1 MTDEKSKNAKDS
13 GKESIKNDDS
23 QKDMGITVKKSEDF
37 SEWYQQI
44 ILKAELIEYGPVSGC
59 MIIRPYAYAIW
70 ESTQRFFDKE
80 IQKMGIQN
88 AYFPMLIP
96 ENLFHK
102 EKEHVEGFNP
112 EVAWVTHGGD
122 TLLPERLAI
131 RPTSETIMYDSY
143 KKWIRSW
150 RDLPLKLNQWCNIVR
165 WEFKH
170 PVPFLRTRE
179 FLWQEGHTVFATK
192 EEAEKEVYE
201 ILDLYTE
208 VFEQLYAVAVMK
220 GVKSDNEKFAG
231 AVMTTSI
238 ETFFPNGKAIQCGT
252 SHLLGQNF
260 SKAFDITFLDKNGNK
275 EYAWQN
281 SWGISTRGLGIM
293 LGIHGDDKGV
303 VMPPRV
309 APTQVIIIPIIFD
322 DSKDKVL
329 QKCSELKEELL
340 KHNIRTIIDDSDYR
354 PGWKFNKW
362 EVKGV
367 PIRIELGPKDLES
380 KSMKMAVRY
389 YGSKEMLT
397 GDIHNI
403 VIKIH
408 KSLDDIQ
415 NQMLEN
421 SRKML
426 KEATVECNSVDDLMR
441 IVEDKKIAF
450 APFCNTKECE
460 NEIKDKTG
468 AKTLNTPL
476 NLKDEKHE
484 CINCGKPAKLFYFGK
499 SY

>member
-1 MTDEKSKNAKDS
+1 MTENKPDDIKD
-13 GKESIKNDDS
+13 I
-23 QKDMGITVKKSEDF
+23 GITVKKFEDF
-37 SEWYQQI
+37 SEWYTQI

-70 ESTQRFFDKE
+70 ENIQEFFNSE
-80 IQKMGIQN
+80 IKKLGVQN

-150 RDLPLKLNQWCNIVR
+150 RDLPLRINQWCNIVR

-179 FLWQEGHTVFATK
+179 FLWQEGHTVFATR
-192 EEAEKEVYE
+192 EEAEKEVFE
-201 ILDLYTE
+201 ILDLYAKVYE
-208 VFEQLYAVAVMK
+208 ELYAVAVMK
-220 GVKSDNEKFAG
+220 GMKSNNEKFAG
-231 AVMTTSI
+231 AVFTTSV
-238 ETFFPNGKAIQCGT
+238 ETIFPNGKAIQGAT

-260 SKAFDITFLDKNGNK
+260 SKAFDISFLDKNGNK

-281 SWGISTRGLGIM
+281 SWGLTTRSIGVM
-293 LGIHGDDKGV
+293 LGVHGDDKGV

-309 APTQVIIIPIIFD
+309 APIQVVIIPITFE

-329 QKCSELKEELL
+329 AKCSELKEELL
-340 KHNIRTIIDDSDYR
+340 KHDVRVIIDDGDYR

-362 EVKGV
+362 EMKGV
-367 PIRIELGPKDLES
+367 PIRIELGPKDLDA
-380 KSMKMAVRY
+380 KTVKMAFRY
-389 YGSKEMLT
+389 NNTKETLSNET
-397 GDIHNI
+397 HNI
-403 VIKIH
+403 VTKVK
-408 KSLDDIQ
+408 KSLEEIQ
-415 NQMLEN
+415 HHMLEN

-426 KEATVECNSVDDLMR
+426 REATVSCNSIEDLQK

-450 APFCNTKECE
+450 APFCNSKICEEAIKE
-460 NEIKDKTG
+460 KTG
-468 AKTLNTPL
+468 AKSLNTPL
-476 NLKDEKHE
+476 NLKDEEHL
-484 CINCGKPAKLFYFGK
+484 CINCGKPAQLFYFGK

>member
-1 MTDEKSKNAKDS
+1 MTEDKSKDVKD
-13 GKESIKNDDS
+13 I
-23 QKDMGITVKKSEDF
+23 GITVKKSEDF
-37 SEWYQQI
+37 SEWYTQT
-44 ILKAELIEYGPVSGC
+44 ILKSELIEYGPVSGC
-59 MIIRPYAYAIW
+59 MVIRPYAYALW
-70 ESTQRFFDKE
+70 ENTQKFFDPK
-80 IQKMGIQN
+80 IKKMGIEN

-96 ENLFHK
+96 ESLFHK

-122 TLLPERLAI
+122 TELPEKLAI

-143 KKWIRSW
+143 RKWIRSW
-150 RDLPLKLNQWCNIVR
+150 RDLPLKINQWCNIVR

-179 FLWQEGHTVFATK
+179 FLWQEGHTVFATR

-220 GVKSDNEKFAG
+220 GIKSDNEKFAG
-231 AVMTTSI
+231 AVMTTSV
-238 ETFFPNGKAIQCGT
+238 EMFFPNGKAIQGGT

-260 SKAFDITFLDKNGNK
+260 SKAFDISFLDKSGNK

-309 APTQVIIIPIIFD
+309 APLQVVIIPIIFED
-322 DSKDKVL
+322 TKDKVL
-329 QKCSELKEELL
+329 KKCCELKEELL
-340 KHNIRTIIDDSDYR
+340 KHDIRVIIDDSDYR

-362 EVKGV
+362 EMKGV
-367 PIRIELGPKDLES
+367 PIRVELGPKDLDS
-380 KSMKMAVRY
+380 KTVKIAFRY
-389 YGSKEMLT
+389 NNTKEVISFETHTFASK
-397 GDIHNI
+397 
-403 VIKIH
+403 IK
-408 KSLDDIQ
+408 KSLEEIQ
-415 NQMLEN
+415 NIMLEN

-426 KEATVECNSVDDLMR
+426 KEATIPCNTVDDLLR
-441 IVEDKKIAF
+441 IVEDKKIGF
-450 APFCNTKECE
+450 APFCNDKACE
-460 NEIKDKTG
+460 VSIKDKTG

-476 NLKDEKHE
+476 NLKDGEHK
-484 CINCGKPAKLFYFGK
+484 CINCGKPARLFYFGK

>member
-1 MTDEKSKNAKDS
+1 MDNKITNNKNTSKDTTKDNS
-13 GKESIKNDDS
+13 L
-23 QKDMGITVKKSEDF
+23 KDIGITAKKSEDF
-37 SEWYQQI
+37 SEWYTQMI
-44 ILKAELIEYGPVSGC
+44 IKSELVEYGPVSGC
-59 MIIRPYAYAIW
+59 MVLRPYSYALW
-70 ESTQRFFDKE
+70 ENTQKFFDPK
-80 IQKMGIQN
+80 IKKMGIEN

-96 ENLFHK
+96 ESLFHK

-122 TLLPERLAI
+122 TELPEKLAI

-150 RDLPLKLNQWCNIVR
+150 RDLPLRLNQWCNIVR

-179 FLWQEGHTVFATK
+179 FLWQEGHTVFATR

-208 VFEQLYAVAVMK
+208 VFEQLYAVAVLK
-220 GVKSDNEKFAG
+220 GIKSENEKFAG
-231 AVMTTSI
+231 AVMTTSV
-238 ETFFPNGKAIQCGT
+238 EMFFPNGKAIQGGT

-260 SKAFDITFLDKNGNK
+260 SKAFDISFLDKNGNK

-303 VMPPRV
+303 VMPPRI
-309 APTQVIIIPIIFD
+309 APIQVVIIPILFEDTKDIVL
-322 DSKDKVL
+322 SKCL
-329 QKCSELKEELL
+329 ELKEELL
-340 KHNIRTIIDDSDYR
+340 KHDIRAIIDDTDYR

-362 EVKGV
+362 EMKGV
-367 PIRIELGPKDLES
+367 PIRIELGPKDLDS
-380 KSMKMAVRY
+380 KTLKMAIRY
-389 YGSKEMLT
+389 NNTK
-397 GDIHNI
+397 D
-403 VIKIH
+403 VISFETHVFVNTIK
-408 KSLDDIQ
+408 KSLEEIQ
-415 NQMLEN
+415 HHMLEN

-426 KEATVECNSVDDLMR
+426 KDATVSCNTVDDLLR
-441 IVEDKKIAF
+441 IVEDKKIGLG
-450 APFCNTKECE
+450 PFCNDKICE
-460 NEIKDKTG
+460 AAIKDKTG
-468 AKTLNTPL
+468 AKTLNTPIG
-476 NLKDEKHE
+476 LKIEHK
-484 CINCGKPAKLFYFGK
+484 CINCGKPARLFYFGK

>member
-1 MTDEKSKNAKDS
+1 MVEDKDGTQDRSNDAKD
-13 GKESIKNDDS
+13 I
-23 QKDMGITVKKSEDF
+23 GITVKKSDDF
-37 SEWYQQI
+37 SEWYTQI
-44 ILKAELIEYGPVSGC
+44 IQKGELIEYGPVSGC

-70 ESTQRFFDKE
+70 ENTQRFFDAK

-96 ENLFHK
+96 ESLFHK

-150 RDLPLKLNQWCNIVR
+150 RDLPLRLNQWCNIVR

-179 FLWQEGHTVFATK
+179 FLWQEGHTAFATR

-208 VFEQLYAVAVMK
+208 VFEGLYAVAVLK
-220 GVKSDNEKFAG
+220 GIKSENEKFAG

-260 SKAFDITFLDKNGNK
+260 SKAFDISFLNK
-275 EYAWQN
+275 EGVKDYAWQN

-293 LGIHGDDKGV
+293 FGVHGDDKGI

-309 APTQVIIIPIIFD
+309 APIQVVIVPIIFD
-322 DSKDKVL
+322 DTKDKVL
-329 QKCSELKEELL
+329 QKCDELKKGLE
-340 KHNIRTIIDDSDYR
+340 KHSIRAVIDDSDYR

-362 EVKGV
+362 ELKGV
-367 PIRIELGPKDLES
+367 PLRVEIGPKDIES
-380 KSMKMAVRY
+380 GKMKISYRY
-389 YGSKEMLT
+389 DGTKEFIGIEPNHASEHISK
-397 GDIHNI
+397 
-403 VIKIH
+403 K
-408 KSLDDIQ
+408 LDEIQ
-415 NQMLEN
+415 KKMLEN

-426 KEATVECNSVDDLMR
+426 HDAIVPCNAIDDMQR
-441 IVEDKKIAF
+441 IVEDKKIAYV
-450 APFCNTKECE
+450 PFCDSPSCE
-460 NEIKDKTG
+460 DSIKDKTG
-468 AKTLNTPL
+468 AKSLNTMAGQ
-476 NLKDEKHE
+476 KAEHK
-484 CINCGKPAKLFYFGK
+484 CINCGKPARLFYFGK